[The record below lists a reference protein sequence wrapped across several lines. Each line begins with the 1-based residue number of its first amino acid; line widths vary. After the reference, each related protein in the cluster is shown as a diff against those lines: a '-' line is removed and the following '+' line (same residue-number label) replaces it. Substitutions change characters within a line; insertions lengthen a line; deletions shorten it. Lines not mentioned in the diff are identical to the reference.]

1 MSPLQELGYTC
12 RIDDVSCDEFFIEK
26 VDGKDFVVVVAYTLR
41 NNDILLTEGRDFAP
55 GNFLEQIKLD
65 FEQLL
70 EEGATRRRMMSISAQ
85 DRISGTLAMV
95 RVWDEFLRCAKSHP
109 GVIFM
114 RKDDITKYALKN
126 PSTVRESETI

>member
-1 MSPLQELGYTC
+1 MKL
-12 RIDDVSCDEFFIEK
+12 INDVSRDEFFIEK
-26 VDGKDFVVVVAYTLR
+26 VDGKDFVVVPYTLR
-41 NNDILLTEGRDFAP
+41 NNDILLTEVCNFTP
-55 GNFLEQIKLD
+55 GHFLEQIRLD

-70 EEGATRRRMMSISAQ
+70 EEGATRRRMMSISTH
-85 DRISGTLAMV
+85 DRISGAPAMV

-126 PSTVRESETI
+126 PSTVRDSKTI

>member
-12 RIDDVSCDEFFIEK
+12 RTDDVSCDEFFIEK
-26 VDGKDFVVVVAYTLR
+26 VDGKDFVFVAYTLR
-41 NNDILLTEGRDFAP
+41 NNDILLTEGRNFTP
-55 GNFLEQIKLD
+55 GHFLEQIKLD
-65 FEQLL
+65 SEQLL
-70 EEGATRRRMMSISAQ
+70 EEGATRRRMMSIIAQ
-85 DRISGTLAMV
+85 DRISGTPAMV
-95 RVWDEFLRCAKSHP
+95 RVWDGFLRCAESHP